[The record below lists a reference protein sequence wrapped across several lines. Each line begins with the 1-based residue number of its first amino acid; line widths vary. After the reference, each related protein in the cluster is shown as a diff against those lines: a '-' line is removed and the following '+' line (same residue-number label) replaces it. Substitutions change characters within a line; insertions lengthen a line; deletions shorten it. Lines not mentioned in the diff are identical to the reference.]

1 MINYS
6 PFLPGAVLAVCSCVC
21 CPAVSAAVAYPGSV
35 PGVPKAGHEGNVYT
49 LDNNILKA
57 SWKVSGGQLIPM
69 GIMNREY
76 PSDTAATASEKQ
88 LSELFRFSTESQ
100 TYNLPASR
108 FVMEGRPV
116 IGKVQADPKS
126 PRLGE
131 RLPGAAISATFRDKE
146 AGLLVQWRAELRDG
160 SSYVKETFRIKA
172 SKPVDLRKIQLVDLP
187 SSSFTVKG
195 DVPGSPLVDEKAGTF
210 AGIELPV
217 AKAQANDG
225 KGVIGFDCELPMA
238 AGSTQTF
245 TTVLGVWP
253 KDQLRRGFLYYLER
267 ERATPYHQ
275 FLHYNGW
282 YDDGLDPTEKTLI
295 KTAGEYRKEL
305 GARHVRLDGF
315 VLDDGWDDVNE
326 DLWQPSTKKFPNGF
340 TPVVKAVGN
349 IPSSF
354 GIWISPLGGY
364 FGPEKRVA
372 QAKEKGVLPQ
382 EAKGFDL
389 SYPAYYRWFKDRCS
403 SLMKKDKVNY
413 FKWDKA
419 GDGVSPHFMA
429 LLSIANELRRE
440 NPHLFINTTVG
451 TWPSPFWLNHVDS
464 TWRNGTADVGWTGKG
479 NDREQWLTFRD
490 GSCYQVIVKK
500 GPLYPL
506 NSIMHHGMVL
516 GTKFQAA
523 RVSKGEDGKQ
533 NNVDLKNDARI
544 YFGSG
549 ANLQELYLTPSM
561 MDKKAWDD
569 VAASARWAN
578 RFQDVLSDVHWVGGD
593 PNQLEPYG
601 YAAWSPQ
608 GCTLALR
615 NPDDQPRTIDLDAKT
630 VFEPTKGTPAVFSMK
645 ASYPDQRVKTLTLK
659 QGEAVRVE
667 LQPFE
672 VLVFDMRTNQR

>member
-1 MINYS
+1 MHS
-6 PFLPGAVLAVCSCVC
+6 SFLPGVALAVCSCIC
-21 CPAVSAAVAYPGSV
+21 APAISAAVAYPGTA
-35 PGVPKAGHEGNVYT
+35 PGLPHASHEGNVYS
-49 LDNNILKA
+49 LSNNLLTA
-57 SWKVSGGQLIPM
+57 SWKVVDGRLQPVEIV
-69 GIMNREY
+69 NKEY
-76 PSDTAATASEKQ
+76 PSPASGSESEKQ
-88 LSELFRFSTESQ
+88 LPELFRLSTEDK

-108 FVMEGRPV
+108 FTMEGNPV
-116 IGKVQADPKS
+116 IGKVAADPKS

-131 RLPGAAISATFRDKE
+131 RMPGAAISATFRDKE
-146 AGLLVQWRAELRDG
+146 TGLIVQWKAELRDG
-160 SSYVKETFRIKA
+160 SSYVKETYRIKA

-187 SSSFTVKG
+187 ASSFTVKG
-195 DVPGSPLVDEKAGTF
+195 TVPGSPLVNEEAGTF

-217 AKAQANDG
+217 AKAQAGENG
-225 KGVIGFDCELPMA
+225 SGTIGFDCRLPMA

-282 YDDGLDPTEKTLI
+282 YDDGLDPTEKTLV
-295 KTAGEYRKEL
+295 KTAGEYKKEL
-305 GARHVRLDGF
+305 GARRVKLDGF

-340 TPVVKAVGN
+340 APVVKAVGN

-372 QAKEKGVLPQ
+372 LAKEKGVLPQ
-382 EAKGFDL
+382 DAKEFDL
-389 SYPAYYRWFKDRCS
+389 SYPTYYQWFKNRCS

-440 NPHLFINTTVG
+440 NPGLFINTTVG

-479 NDREQWLTFRD
+479 DDREKWLTFRD
-490 GSCYQVIVKK
+490 GSCYQVIVKP

-561 MDKKAWDD
+561 MNKKAWDD
-569 VAASARWAN
+569 VAAAARWAD

-593 PNQLEPYG
+593 PNKLEPYG
-601 YAAWSPQ
+601 YAAWSPR

-630 VFEPTKGTPAVFSMK
+630 VFEPTKGAPSSFSMK
-645 ASYPDQRVKTLTLK
+645 TAYPDQRVKTLTLK
-659 QGEAVRVE
+659 QGETVRVE

-672 VLVFDMRTNQR
+672 VLVFDMRTAKN